1 MATTP
6 ISRIPQAPCSIF
18 IHTGKVPGIAMIAA
32 MATTMIAETSRS
44 RRYIRLAPR
53 AARLANRVI
62 SRALATTMVPRIHTA
77 DVTSAWWL
85 RMSTMAT
92 RVATL
97 MAT

>member
-1 MATTP
+1 
-6 ISRIPQAPCSIF
+6 
-18 IHTGKVPGIAMIAA
+18 MIAA

-62 SRALATTMVPRIHTA
+62 SRALATTMVPRIRSTA
-77 DVTSAWWL
+77 DVTSARRL

-97 MAT
+97 RAT